1 MKILVVGGGG
11 REHALVWR
19 LAQNPTVDRIYAA
32 PGNAGIAREATCLP
46 IAAGD
51 VGAIVEFVEQQ
62 AVDLTIVGPE
72 APLVAGLADELE
84 ARHLPVFG
92 PTAKAARVEGSKSWA
107 KAICER
113 HGIKTPR
120 SSTFT
125 DAGDAEVF
133 LDEMNAPFVVKADGL
148 AAGKGVTVTDD
159 RAEAVASLRAIL
171 LDRVFGDAGSKVLI
185 EEYVEGREISALCI
199 TDGKRVVPLAL
210 AQDHKRVGEGDT
222 GPNTGGMGAYSP
234 LPFVDDGLEKQI
246 HWDVLTQAVRAL
258 EAEGIRY
265 RGVLYAGLML
275 TDDGPTLLEFNCRFG
290 DPETQAIVPRLA
302 SDLGELL
309 LACVEGNLGNYR
321 VNWRPESCITVTL
334 ASAGY
339 PGEVESGLPIEGLEA
354 AGEVDGV
361 TVFHSGT
368 AMRDGKVVTT
378 GGRVLSVSAL
388 GASLN
393 EARER
398 AYEAT
403 SRISFEGMQYRNDI
417 AANAAQGGGA

>member
-1 MKILVVGGGG
+1 
-11 REHALVWR
+11 
-19 LAQNPTVDRIYAA
+19 
-32 PGNAGIAREATCLP
+32 
-46 IAAGD
+46 
-51 VGAIVEFVEQQ
+51 
-62 AVDLTIVGPE
+62 
-72 APLVAGLADELE
+72 
-84 ARHLPVFG
+84 VFG
-92 PTAKAARVEGSKSWA
+92 PIAKAARVEGSKSWA

-125 DAGDAEVF
+125 DAERAEAF
-133 LDEMNAPFVVKADGL
+133 LDEMKSPYVVKADGL

-159 RAEAVASLRAIL
+159 RAEAVGALRAIL
-171 LDRVFGDAGSKVLI
+171 LDRVFGEAGATVLI

-199 TDGKRVVPLAL
+199 TDGKRVIPLAL

-246 HWDVLTQAVRAL
+246 QWDVLTQAVRAL

-290 DPETQAIVPRLA
+290 DPETQAILPRLA

-309 LACVEGNLGNYR
+309 LACVEGNLANYR
-321 VNWRPESCITVTL
+321 VNWRPESCITVTV
-334 ASAGY
+334 ASEGY
-339 PGEVESGLPIEGLEA
+339 PGEVTGDLPIEGLDA

-368 AMRDGKVVTT
+368 VMRDGKVMTS

-388 GASLN
+388 GASLD
-393 EARER
+393 EVEESSAR
-398 AYEAT
+398 APGVFQKPL
-403 SRISFEGMQYRNDI
+403 IDDI
-417 AANAAQGGGA
+417 RSKRGQTF

>member
-1 MKILVVGGGG
+1 
-11 REHALVWR
+11 
-19 LAQNPTVDRIYAA
+19 
-32 PGNAGIAREATCLP
+32 
-46 IAAGD
+46 
-51 VGAIVEFVEQQ
+51 
-62 AVDLTIVGPE
+62 
-72 APLVAGLADELE
+72 
-84 ARHLPVFG
+84 
-92 PTAKAARVEGSKSWA
+92 
-107 KAICER
+107 
-113 HGIKTPR
+113 
-120 SSTFT
+120 
-125 DAGDAEVF
+125 
-133 LDEMNAPFVVKADGL
+133 
-148 AAGKGVTVTDD
+148 
-159 RAEAVASLRAIL
+159 
-171 LDRVFGDAGSKVLI
+171 
-185 EEYVEGREISALCI
+185 
-199 TDGKRVVPLAL
+199 LAL

>member
-1 MKILVVGGGG
+1 
-11 REHALVWR
+11 
-19 LAQNPTVDRIYAA
+19 
-32 PGNAGIAREATCLP
+32 
-46 IAAGD
+46 
-51 VGAIVEFVEQQ
+51 
-62 AVDLTIVGPE
+62 
-72 APLVAGLADELE
+72 
-84 ARHLPVFG
+84 VFG

>member
-19 LAQNPTVDRIYAA
+19 LAQNPTMERIYAA

-62 AVDLTIVGPE
+62 SIDLTIVGPE

-84 ARHLPVFG
+84 SRHLSVFG
-92 PTAKAARVEGSKSWA
+92 PTAKAARIEGSKSWA

-113 HGIKTPR
+113 HGIPTPR
-120 SSTFT
+120 SSTFD
-125 DAGDAEVF
+125 DADDAEKF
-133 LDEMNAPFVVKADGL
+133 LDDMKPPYVVKADGL
-148 AAGKGVTVTDD
+148 AAGKGVSVTDD
-159 RAEAVASLRAIL
+159 RAEAGAFVRAIL
-171 LDRVFGDAGSKVLI
+171 LDRLFGEAGAKVLI
-185 EEYVEGREISALCI
+185 EEHVDGREISALCI

-234 LPFVDDGLEKQI
+234 LPFVDDGLEKHIQ
-246 HWDVLTQAVRAL
+246 WDVLTQAVRAL

-290 DPETQAIVPRLA
+290 DPETQAIMPRLA

-309 LACVEGNLGNYR
+309 LACVEGNLKNYR
-321 VNWRPESCITVTL
+321 VNWKPESCITVTL

-339 PGEVESGLPIEGLEA
+339 PGEVESGLPIEGLDD
-354 AGEVDGV
+354 AGRVEGV

-368 AMRDGKVVTT
+368 AMRDGKVVTA

-388 GASLN
+388 GASL
-393 EARER
+393 EQARER
-398 AYEAT
+398 AYEAA
-403 SRISFEGMQYRNDI
+403 SKIWFEGMHYRSDI
-417 AANAAQGGGA
+417 AAGAAQGGAA